1 MAQPPNDNFYAPPA
15 TDTTFTPTAGA
26 TIHREG
32 NAVVVPAQLAVLPP
46 RCVRCNQPASKRLLR
61 RLYWHHPALYLLLL
75 VGLCFYLIP
84 ALIVRKKAVIE
95 VGLCDRHH
103 QRRLQGILIGWL
115 GFAGSLALTIATMED
130 YPVVGVFFM
139 FSMIVLPIVGIVM
152 AQVVS
157 ATRIDEQRAWLKTGR
172 PFLESIREGVW

>member
-1 MAQPPNDNFYAPPA
+1 MTQPPNDNFYAPPT
-15 TDTTFTPTAGA
+15 TDTTFTPAAGA
-26 TIHREG
+26 TIYREG

-95 VGLCDRHH
+95 VGLCDQHH
-103 QRRLQGILIGWL
+103 KRRLLGILIGWL
-115 GFAGSLALTIATMED
+115 GFAVCLALTIATMED
-130 YPVVGVFFM
+130 YPAVGVCFM
-139 FSMIVLPIVGIVM
+139 FGLIVLPIVGIVM
-152 AQVVS
+152 AQVVT
-157 ATRIDEQRAWLKTGR
+157 ATRIDDQRAWLKTGR